1 MQGKLDQYRSLQK
14 AGKDLKSEQKVALAK
29 WDEVNVT
36 LDFSREF
43 SKQITQI
50 AVSAERDAKKQAK
63 KVKNI
68 LTLDVHVYF
77 INIILNKIRSH

>member
-1 MQGKLDQYRSLQK
+1 MDQYRSLQK